1 MIIRKTITAVT
12 SLAAALVMYGAM
24 KNTCPSREQHM
35 NKVASVVE
43 KALDKIFEEKIRI
56 PQESREMADYLSQE
70 VIPQAVERLTSQ
82 RIDVTD
88 YGIVS
93 LGSFDDGDGENQPIS
108 IGLFGKVFTINE
120 DQAYEHLQQVIGD
133 IDLENLLQPRE

>member
-1 MIIRKTITAVT
+1 MIIKKTITAVT

-35 NKVASVVE
+35 NKVTSVVE

-93 LGSFDDGDGENQPIS
+93 LGSFDDGDGENQSIS
-108 IGLFGKVFTINE
+108 IGLFGKVFTFNE
-120 DQAYEHLQQVIGD
+120 DQAYEYLQQVIGD
-133 IDLENLLQPRE
+133 MDLENLLQPQK

>member
-1 MIIRKTITAVT
+1 MIIKKTITAVT

-35 NKVASVVE
+35 NKVTSVVE

-93 LGSFDDGDGENQPIS
+93 LGSFDDGDGETQPIS
-108 IGLFGKVFTINE
+108 IGLFGKVFTFNE
-120 DQAYEHLQQVIGD
+120 DQAYEYLQQVIGD
-133 IDLENLLQPRE
+133 MDLENLLQPQK

>member
-1 MIIRKTITAVT
+1 MIIKKTITAVT

-35 NKVASVVE
+35 NKVTSVVE

-70 VIPQAVERLTSQ
+70 V
-82 RIDVTD
+82 
-88 YGIVS
+88 
-93 LGSFDDGDGENQPIS
+93 ENRRNGLRYRQP
-108 IGLFGKVFTINE
+108 GQF
-120 DQAYEHLQQVIGD
+120 
-133 IDLENLLQPRE
+133 R